1 MAQNNLIERVKFSF
15 SRVSSLCHV
24 GFILFCPEDMFK
36 IYKLLLKNTLK
47 NMVLFSMQN

>member
-24 GFILFCPEDMFK
+24 GFIKLFVLL
-36 IYKLLLKNTLK
+36 ILKLT
-47 NMVLFSMQN
+47 F